1 MVSEDKAK
9 ELISQLVYK
18 CCDNLGYGEK
28 IQGFGSVQY
37 KVNGKMMSLIEYQD
51 YCLKKELKKFD
62 IK

>member
-37 KVNGKMMSLIEYQD
+37 KVNGEMMSRSEYQD

>member
-18 CCDNLGYGEK
+18 CCYNLGYGEK
-28 IQGFGSVQY
+28 IQGFGSIQY
-37 KVNGKMMSLIEYQD
+37 KVNGKMMSWSEYQD

>member
-28 IQGFGSVQY
+28 IQG
-37 KVNGKMMSLIEYQD
+37 
-51 YCLKKELKKFD
+51 
-62 IK
+62 

>member
-28 IQGFGSVQY
+28 IQGFGSIQY
-37 KVNGKMMSLIEYQD
+37 KVNGKMMSWSEYHD

>member
-28 IQGFGSVQY
+28 IQGFGCVQY
-37 KVNGKMMSLIEYQD
+37 KVNEKMMSWSEYQD